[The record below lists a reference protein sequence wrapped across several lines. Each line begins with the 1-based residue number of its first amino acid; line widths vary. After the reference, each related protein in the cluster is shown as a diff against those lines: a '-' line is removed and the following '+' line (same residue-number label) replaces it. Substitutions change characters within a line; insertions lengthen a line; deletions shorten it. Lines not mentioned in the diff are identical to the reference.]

1 MGRIL
6 VVSLFMLVSVPA
18 VAEDPSGGA
27 PSMEEVWRVVQDQRA
42 EIERLRARVDELESE
57 RVATATPRSEP
68 ISMRPMENGAPAV
81 PEAAEE
87 EDAAVRFGYLAGAA
101 SGQFGTGWGP
111 AGAAFLD
118 LTILRRDPLLSQ
130 RLSGEIL
137 LGYHSTK
144 QDVDVTS
151 ALFGAMRDVEL
162 ESDTITIFAGLKY
175 TVEEMEVVKPYLV
188 LGPAM
193 YVQGVKL
200 RNGFVLGQVP
210 QAPELDHIHVPDA
223 WWEPEVGFQIG
234 GGAHLDVMKN
244 LFLGFD
250 GRYNF
255 VGDANNDFG
264 TISLDLGFRF

>member
-1 MGRIL
+1 MSRIFAVL
-6 VVSLFMLVSVPA
+6 LFALVSA
-18 VAEDPSGGA
+18 VAEDPNGGA
-27 PSMEEVWRVVQDQRA
+27 PSMEEVWRVVQDQRT
-42 EIERLRARVDELESE
+42 EIERLRGRVEELEAE
-57 RVATATPRSEP
+57 RVPAGAPRSEP

-87 EDAAVRFGYLAGAA
+87 EDGAVRFGFLAGAA

-111 AGAAFLD
+111 SGAAFLD

-137 LGYHSTK
+137 LGYHSTA

-151 ALFGAMRDVEL
+151 ALFGAMSDVEL
-162 ESDTITIFAGLKY
+162 ESDTLTIFTGLKY
-175 TVEEMEVVKPYLV
+175 TIEEMQVVKPYLV
-188 LGPAM
+188 LGPAL
-193 YVQGVKL
+193 YIQGVKL
-200 RNGFVLGQVP
+200 RNGFVVGQVP
-210 QAPELDHIHVPDA
+210 QAPELKDIHVPDA
-223 WWEPEVGFQIG
+223 WFEPEMGFQIG

-244 LFLGFD
+244 LFLGID